1 MFEKSQPVSP
11 GFAESVLKLSR
22 PLFTIVAVCRFV
34 LVSMKIPAFSV
45 WAGNTLAIL
54 SVMFWVGFS
63 LSYGMPLM
71 KIVGGFGT
79 SFPKLMLGM
88 RLASLSAFG
97 KSRGSVTFALARRYP
112 LLGSGSLGS
121 QLRVLP

>member
-11 GFAESVLKLSR
+11 GFAESVLKLRR

-45 WAGNTLAIL
+45 WLENTLAIL

-71 KIVGGFGT
+71 KIVGAFGT
-79 SFPKLMLGM
+79 SLPKLMLGM
-88 RLASLSAFG
+88 RLASLSELG
-97 KSRGSVTFALARRYP
+97 KSSGSVRVALSCKSH
-112 LLGSGSLGS
+112 LFGWW
-121 QLRVLP
+121 

>member
-34 LVSMKIPAFSV
+34 LVSIKIPAFSV
-45 WAGNTLAIL
+45 WVGNTLAIL

-71 KIVGGFGT
+71 KIVGAFGT
-79 SFPKLMLGM
+79 SLPKLILGM
-88 RLASLSAFG
+88 SLASLSA
-97 KSRGSVTFALARRYP
+97 SENSSGSATFALSRRYP
-112 LLGSGSLGS
+112 LFG
-121 QLRVLP
+121 

>member
-11 GFAESVLKLSR
+11 GFAESVLKLRR

-45 WAGNTLAIL
+45 WAENTLAIL
-54 SVMFWVGFS
+54 SVTFCVGFS

-71 KIVGGFGT
+71 KIVGAFGT
-79 SFPKLMLGM
+79 SLPKLMFGM
-88 RLASLSAFG
+88 RLASLSASEKRSG
-97 KSRGSVTFALARRYP
+97 NVTFALARRYP
-112 LLGSGSLGS
+112 LFGSGSLGS